1 MAVSYDGTTQ
11 TARMNA
17 TLTRIDNHASPAT
30 LEICTAAYAAVLVS
44 IILSDPSFTVGGT
57 PSVLT
62 MNPATMPRS
71 GVATGTGSAALA
83 RIKDGGGVVI
93 VNNLTVGITPVTFDI
108 VLNSVSISSGQ
119 TVTLTHPSTITHS
132 S

>member
-30 LEICTAAYAAVLVS
+30 LEICTAAYAAVLVA
-44 IILSDPSFTVGGT
+44 IPLADPSFTVGGT

-62 MNPATMPRS
+62 MATMPRS
-71 GVATGTGSAALA
+71 AVATGTGSASVA
-83 RIKDGGGVVI
+83 RVKDGGGVVI
-93 VNNLTVGITPVTFDI
+93 VNSLTVGTGGGFD
-108 VLNSVSISSGQ
+108 VNLNSVSITSGQ
-119 TVTLTHPSTITHS
+119 TVTLTAPSTITHS

>member
-17 TLTRIDNHASPAT
+17 TLTRIDNHASAAT
-30 LEICTAAYAAVLVS
+30 LEICTAAYAAVLVA
-44 IILSDPSFTVGGT
+44 IPLADPSFTVGGT

-62 MNPATMPRS
+62 MATMPRS
-71 GVATGTGSAALA
+71 AVATGTGSALVA

-93 VNNLTVGITPVTFDI
+93 VNNLTVGTSGQDVN
-108 VLNSVSISSGQ
+108 LNSVSITSGQ
-119 TVTLTHPSTITHS
+119 TVTLTAPSTITHS